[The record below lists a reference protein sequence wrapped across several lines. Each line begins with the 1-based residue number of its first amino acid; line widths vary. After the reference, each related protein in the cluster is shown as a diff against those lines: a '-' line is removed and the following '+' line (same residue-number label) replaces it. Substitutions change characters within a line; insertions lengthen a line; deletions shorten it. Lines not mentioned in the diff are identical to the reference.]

1 VNSAASTGRWCGSG
15 GGARQSSV
23 QNGVSGLH
31 GARGGGDV
39 GATGLLGGILVWTRY
54 GVGAIEILDGGC

>member
-1 VNSAASTGRWCGSG
+1 VNSAAPTGRWRGSG
-15 GGARQSSV
+15 GGARHFGV
-23 QNGVSGLH
+23 QTGVSGLH

-54 GVGAIEILDGGC
+54 GVGVIEILDCGC